1 MGESSVARG
10 HSLDTCAMLTW
21 VCTCLSCWAAVSA
34 STGMARKLSTTAL
47 PPVSAHKKAGSKK
60 ASTAATAAAVAAAA
74 AAAVATPSYKEVD
87 AAGPKVAKF
96 HRSKGMLVFDR
107 SLFPEGTR

>member
-1 MGESSVARG
+1 M
-10 HSLDTCAMLTW
+10 
-21 VCTCLSCWAAVSA
+21 SCWAAVSA

-60 ASTAATAAAVAAAA
+60 ASTAAAAAVAAAA

>member
-1 MGESSVARG
+1 MLPVG
-10 HSLDTCAMLTW
+10 HSVRTYAILAW

-60 ASTAATAAAVAAAA
+60 ASTAAAAAVAAAA